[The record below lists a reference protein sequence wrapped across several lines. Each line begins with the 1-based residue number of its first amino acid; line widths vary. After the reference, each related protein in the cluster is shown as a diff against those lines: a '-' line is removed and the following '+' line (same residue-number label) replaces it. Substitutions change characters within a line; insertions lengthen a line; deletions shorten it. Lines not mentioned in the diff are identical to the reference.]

1 MENIISP
8 LIIFLKKHQEN
19 HAFISNH
26 LATAAAAL
34 LRWYKIDND
43 REALAKSKE
52 IINKII
58 SKQSKEGWYLEYEG
72 FDPGYQSLCT
82 YYLSDIYQNYKSK
95 KLEKSLVS
103 SINFIKYFV
112 HPDGSFGGAYGSRST
127 RIFYPSGFLLLQNS
141 LNNINSL
148 NDFLHNSIKNECII
162 TLSSVDESNLIPM
175 FNSYCWA
182 SVLKNKFI
190 NVPKKSFYLP
200 CFSKKNFIMNFKDAG
215 LIVKREKN
223 AYTIISYFK
232 GGIVYHFVNNKLNKT
247 DLGVVYKNKQGYYGS
262 TQSYERSNIV
272 KFQNSAIIIESSI
285 IQMTKKLPS
294 PYQFLLLRILCI
306 TVFKS
311 YFIRE
316 WVKIKLV
323 KKLITHKKVEHT
335 KQKNY

>member
-1 MENIISP
+1 MITKKDGSMEEAFPNEGSYCVTALVAYDLLCTIELLNTKVNKKTILKWKNIISP

-127 RIFYPSGFLLLQNS
+127 RIFILL
-141 LNNINSL
+141 
-148 NDFLHNSIKNECII
+148 D
-162 TLSSVDESNLIPM
+162 
-175 FNSYCWA
+175 SY
-182 SVLKNKFI
+182 
-190 NVPKKSFYLP
+190 Y
-200 CFSKKNFIMNFKDAG
+200 
-215 LIVKREKN
+215 
-223 AYTIISYFK
+223 
-232 GGIVYHFVNNKLNKT
+232 
-247 DLGVVYKNKQGYYGS
+247 YK
-262 TQSYERSNIV
+262 
-272 KFQNSAIIIESSI
+272 
-285 IQMTKKLPS
+285 
-294 PYQFLLLRILCI
+294 IL
-306 TVFKS
+306 
-311 YFIRE
+311 
-316 WVKIKLV
+316 
-323 KKLITHKKVEHT
+323 
-335 KQKNY
+335 